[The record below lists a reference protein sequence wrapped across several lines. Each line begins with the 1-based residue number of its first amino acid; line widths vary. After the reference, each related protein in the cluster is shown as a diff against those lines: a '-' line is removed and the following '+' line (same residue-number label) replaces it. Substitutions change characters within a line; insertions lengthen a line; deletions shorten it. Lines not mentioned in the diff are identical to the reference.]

1 MLDYDQSM
9 LEYLGIKDY
18 EGLFSDISPSIRKKK
33 LNLDPHCSEYKLIQE
48 ASSLS
53 ESNRFDGFSN
63 FLGCGVYDRIIP
75 SSVDS
80 IVSRS
85 EFLTSYTPYQAEISQ
100 GMLQSLFEYQSI
112 ISDLLGM
119 DAANSSMYD
128 GPTALGEAARMAVRV
143 NDRKTILIPDNIY
156 RNKRNILI
164 NYCSGLDVS
173 FREYSFDMKTGMLDL
188 KDLESKIDNDVS
200 AVIVENPNSYGIVDE
215 NVLKVKQ
222 VIGDS
227 LLISYVDPI
236 SLGVLKPP
244 GEYGSDIAVAEG
256 QQLGI
261 HQNFGG
267 PYLGI
272 FTYRKELARKSPGR
286 LIGETVDT
294 AGRRGY
300 VMTLQTREQHI
311 RREKA
316 TSNIC
321 TNQALMGVAA
331 LAYLATV
338 GPSGLRKIA
347 LATMYRSAKL
357 KQIVSGSRKIQ
368 SNVFSGTSFSDVPI
382 LIESDEERLS
392 RVLRDNRIFG
402 GIKLDRIMDNRYD
415 RLKNAFFF
423 TATEKT
429 EDSDLLKLK
438 NALGAI

>member
-9 LEYLGIKDY
+9 LDYLGIKNF
-18 EGLFSDISPSIRKKK
+18 EGLFSDISPKIRKNK
-33 LNLDPHCSEYKLIQE
+33 LNLDPHCSEYKLVQD
-48 ASSLS
+48 ATSLS
-53 ESNRFDGFSN
+53 ETNRFADYSN

-85 EFLTSYTPYQAEISQ
+85 EFLTAYTPYQAEISQ
-100 GMLQSLFEYQSI
+100 GMLQSLFEYQSV

-128 GPTALGEAARMAVRV
+128 GPTALGEAARMAVRI

-156 RNKRNILI
+156 RNKRNILV
-164 NYCSGLDVS
+164 NYCAGLDINLK
-173 FREYSFDMKTGMLDL
+173 EYSFDMKTGMLDL
-188 KDLESKIDNDVS
+188 EDLSRKIDGDVS
-200 AVIVENPNSYGIVDE
+200 AVIVENPNSYGVIDE
-215 NVLKVKQ
+215 NVLRVKN

-244 GEYGSDIAVAEG
+244 GDYGSDIAVAEG

-272 FTYRKELARKSPGR
+272 FAYRKELARKSPGR
-286 LIGETVDT
+286 LIGETTDT
-294 AGRRGY
+294 NGRRGY

-347 LATMYRSAKL
+347 LATMHQSAKL
-357 KQIVSGSRKIQ
+357 KQIVSGNRKVQ
-368 SNVFSGTSFSDVPI
+368 SNVFSGTSFSDVPL
-382 LIESDEERLS
+382 LIQSDEEKLNLA
-392 RVLRDNRIFG
+392 LRNNRIFG
-402 GIKLDRIMDNRYD
+402 GIKLDRIIQNRYD

-423 TATEKT
+423 STTEKT
-429 EDSDLLKLK
+429 EETDLMKLK
-438 NALGAI
+438 HALEAV

>member
-9 LEYLGIKDY
+9 FNYLGIKNY
-18 EGLFSDISPSIRKKK
+18 EELFSDIPLGIRKKK
-33 LNLDPHCSEYKLIQE
+33 LNLDQHCSEYKLIQDT
-48 ASSLS
+48 SSLS

-112 ISDLLGM
+112 ISDLLDM

-128 GPTALGEAARMAVRV
+128 GPTALGEAARMAVRI
-143 NDRKTILIPDNIY
+143 NDRRTILIPDNIY

-164 NYCSGLDVS
+164 NYCSGLDVK

-188 KDLESKIDNDVS
+188 EDLESKIDGDVS
-200 AVIVENPNSYGIVDE
+200 AVIVENPNSYGIIDE

-222 VIGDS
+222 VIRDS

-244 GEYGSDIAVAEG
+244 GEYGSDISVAEG

-286 LIGETVDT
+286 LIGETIDT
-294 AGRRGY
+294 KGRRGY

-347 LATMYRSAKL
+347 LATVHKSAKL
-357 KQIVSGSRKIQ
+357 KQILSSNQKVKT
-368 SNVFSGTSFSDVPI
+368 NVFSGTSFSDVPL
-382 LIESDEERLS
+382 LIESDEERLY
-392 RVLRDNRIFG
+392 RLLRDNKIFG

-415 RLKNAFFF
+415 KLKDAFFF
-423 TATEKT
+423 SNTEKT
-429 EDSDLLKLK
+429 DDTDLLKLK
-438 NALGAI
+438 NALEAV